1 VQKAV
6 IDTNI
11 IVRLIVKDDDRQ
23 RDACLRLLERARNR
37 ELILHLLP
45 VSVLETVWILE
56 KYYQLPKKKVRD
68 YIEAILNTHEIA
80 CDMENVFKSA
90 IAVYEEKNIKFA
102 DAVIAFW
109 GMEKNINIF
118 YTYDKRD
125 FSRIPGIEVKQP

>member
-1 VQKAV
+1 MQKAV